1 MDSMKAALFMCHG
14 FEDWN
19 VMAEHSFRF
28 YEQAKKM
35 GLPAKIYYNQM
46 GHGYPPPLWMM
57 NKWFTKYLH
66 GVNNGAENLADAW
79 IVSKGKRDANPYNAF
94 PNPNAEALRFYPSLA
109 NSNTGILAA
118 TVKSPAQLSFTDDA
132 SLTAIE
138 LLSPKKEA
146 NRLLFWNNLEK
157 PLHLSGTGRIHIQV
171 ASSKAAANLSVYL
184 IAVPQDAQLKKL
196 KIEDIIVNRAW
207 ADPQNHAALDKSA
220 ALEPGKFYDLTFNFQ
235 PDDQIIPAGHQ
246 LGLLIFSS
254 DPEFTLK
261 PKKGTQLTVN
271 LTETWIEL
279 MVVD

>member
-1 MDSMKAALFMCHG
+1 
-14 FEDWN
+14 
-19 VMAEHSFRF
+19 
-28 YEQAKKM
+28 
-35 GLPAKIYYNQM
+35 
-46 GHGYPPPLWMM
+46 
-57 NKWFTKYLH
+57 
-66 GVNNGAENLADAW
+66 LATT
-79 IVSKGKRDANPYNAF
+79 IKTPT
-94 PNPNAEALRFYPSLA
+94 E
-109 NSNTGILAA
+109 
-118 TVKSPAQLSFTDDA
+118 LSFTDDA
-132 SLTAIE
+132 SLKAIE

-146 NRLLFWNNLEK
+146 NRLLFWNNLDK
-157 PLHLSGTGRIHIQV
+157 PMHLSGTGRIHIQV
-171 ASSKAAANLSVYL
+171 ASNKAAANLSVYL

-207 ADPQNHAALDKSA
+207 ADPQNHVALNESA

-235 PDDQIIPAGHQ
+235 PDDQIIPAGHK